1 MEQLSRDI
9 LGKITSALINNQTT
23 KGKILAIANYSTHQE
38 VCFQKQEN
46 EMGVWIPA
54 LALLDL
60 TSQNILK
67 EKTQTQLLTKSL
79 FMSGL
84 RCPKKMWLEI
94 NNSSMIESLPLA
106 QKRIIQ
112 QGIEVQE
119 YARKRFSSGYLIEGK
134 SSEALEKTQ
143 KFLHSNIDCLFEAA
157 FLFNDIL
164 VRCDILQK
172 TKNASWDLIEIKSS
186 GSIKDEYID
195 DIAIQ
200 KYVLINCSLP
210 INKVK
215 VMHINT
221 RTCFFPN
228 LENLFVIEDVSDKVD
243 QRLSELNIESKIN
256 QFKEILNSFK
266 NPLIAIGKHC
276 INPQPCSFQSNCWQN
291 IPEGS
296 IFTIPRLSTEKLN
309 QLVEREIFAI
319 KDINNQI
326 KLTPNQK
333 KYVDLISNNQPNI
346 DFDEIQNIISTLQY
360 PLHFFD
366 IETQNPAIPRFEGL
380 KPYEQF
386 IFQYSCHILHKD
398 KSLEHYEY
406 LHTDNS
412 DPRPSVIESLINHI
426 EPTGTIIVYHQSF
439 ESNILKKLAQDF
451 PQYKQELLCMVERL
465 WDLEE
470 IFKQYYQHPKFY
482 GSTSIKKVLPVLVR
496 DLSYDKLEIQRGD
509 VAQAIWDSM
518 IICSNKNKKS
528 EMIKNLKEYCQL
540 DTLAMV
546 KIHEKLL
553 EIIN

>member
-67 EKTQTQLLTKSL
+67 
-79 FMSGL
+79 
-84 RCPKKMWLEI
+84 
-94 NNSSMIESLPLA
+94 
-106 QKRIIQ
+106 
-112 QGIEVQE
+112 
-119 YARKRFSSGYLIEGK
+119 
-134 SSEALEKTQ
+134 EKTQ

-309 QLVEREIFAI
+309 QLVERKYLLLKILII
-319 KDINNQI
+319 K
-326 KLTPNQK
+326 
-333 KYVDLISNNQPNI
+333 
-346 DFDEIQNIISTLQY
+346 
-360 PLHFFD
+360 
-366 IETQNPAIPRFEGL
+366 
-380 KPYEQF
+380 
-386 IFQYSCHILHKD
+386 
-398 KSLEHYEY
+398 
-406 LHTDNS
+406 
-412 DPRPSVIESLINHI
+412 
-426 EPTGTIIVYHQSF
+426 
-439 ESNILKKLAQDF
+439 
-451 PQYKQELLCMVERL
+451 
-465 WDLEE
+465 
-470 IFKQYYQHPKFY
+470 
-482 GSTSIKKVLPVLVR
+482 
-496 DLSYDKLEIQRGD
+496 
-509 VAQAIWDSM
+509 
-518 IICSNKNKKS
+518 
-528 EMIKNLKEYCQL
+528 
-540 DTLAMV
+540 
-546 KIHEKLL
+546 
-553 EIIN
+553 